1 MKAAAKAMADSAG
14 QAEPGQAAAGGTA
27 PEQPAFEQ
35 PGAEQPAPSKLNA
48 WLERR
53 FHIRAQGSTWR
64 REALAGVTTFLAMAY
79 ITVVNPS
86 ILSETGMDFDAV
98 FVATCLA
105 AAVGTFAM
113 GWLANY
119 PIALAP
125 GMSQN
130 AFFTYTLV
138 LGMGTDWRI
147 ALGAVFLSGILFLLL
162 SALPVREWL
171 INAIPRS
178 LKLGIS
184 AGVGLFLA
192 FVALRGAGIVAEDSA
207 TLVSFGEL
215 AAFAPAAALAS
226 FALIAALSAR
236 RIPGAIFIG
245 MLGAAALGWVTG
257 DATLRGI
264 VAMPPSAAPVL
275 LELDIAG
282 ALNLTMVA
290 AVLSLLLVDLFDTAG
305 TMVGVAIRSKL
316 IGADGKLPRLRS
328 ALLADSGA
336 TVFGALAGTS
346 STTSYIESAAGVE
359 SGGRTG
365 LTAVV
370 VAALFLL
377 CLPAAP
383 LAQSVPAYATSA
395 ALLFVACLMARCL
408 ADLDWQDVTEFAPAV
423 VAAIAIPFSFS
434 IADGIG
440 LGFLAYAAIKLLSGR
455 ARECPLAVHVIALI
469 FLLKF
474 AFL

>member
-1 MKAAAKAMADSAG
+1 MPKMAKAMADE
-14 QAEPGQAAAGGTA
+14 QPA
-27 PEQPAFEQ
+27 PEQPAL
-35 PGAEQPAPSKLNA
+35 GKIDA

-53 FHIRAQGSTWR
+53 FRIQAQGSTWR
-64 REALAGVTTFLAMAY
+64 REAVAGLTTFLAMAY

-86 ILSETGMDFDAV
+86 ILSQTGMDFGAV

-105 AAVGTFAM
+105 AAAGTLAM

-130 AFFTYTLV
+130 AFFAYTLV
-138 LGMGTDWRI
+138 LGMGHDWRV
-147 ALGAVFLSGILFLLL
+147 ALGAVFLSGILFLSL
-162 SALPVREWL
+162 SVLPVREWL
-171 INAIPRS
+171 INAIPRG

-192 FVALRGAGIVAEDSA
+192 FIALQGAGIVASDPA
-207 TLVSFGEL
+207 TLVSFGNL
-215 AAFAPAAALAS
+215 AAFDPAAALVG
-226 FALIAALSAR
+226 FALIAALAAR

-245 MLGAAALGWVTG
+245 MLGTAAIGWMTG
-257 DATLRGI
+257 HAELHGF
-264 VAMPPSAAPVL
+264 VAAPPSPAPVF
-275 LELDIAG
+275 LELDIVG
-282 ALNLTMVA
+282 ALNLSMVA

-305 TMVGVAIRSKL
+305 TMVGVAIRGKL

-346 STTSYIESAAGVE
+346 STTSYVESAAGVE

-365 LTAVV
+365 FTAVV

-377 CLPAAP
+377 SLMAAP
-383 LAQSVPAYATSA
+383 LAQSIPSFATSA

-423 VAAIAIPFSFS
+423 VTAIAIPLSFS

-440 LGFLAYAAIKLLSGR
+440 IGFLVYAAIKTLAGR
-455 ARECPLAVHVIALI
+455 AKECPLAVYVIACI